1 MQETARRRDA
11 EEAQTRN
18 DNIVGKQTELG
29 PASPPGEGRN
39 ALPLAGWRAQARAR
53 VLIQPDQL
61 CWAVYYGYEVL
72 WRGSSGGRRGDVV
85 GQGVP
90 VLFRGREAEQD
101 NFCVSPGRW
110 LVAEGDSEV
119 LLNLGGGS

>member
-1 MQETARRRDA
+1 M
-11 EEAQTRN
+11 
-18 DNIVGKQTELG
+18 
-29 PASPPGEGRN
+29 
-39 ALPLAGWRAQARAR
+39 
-53 VLIQPDQL
+53 
-61 CWAVYYGYEVL
+61 
-72 WRGSSGGRRGDVV
+72 V

-101 NFCVSPGRW
+101 NFGVSPGRW